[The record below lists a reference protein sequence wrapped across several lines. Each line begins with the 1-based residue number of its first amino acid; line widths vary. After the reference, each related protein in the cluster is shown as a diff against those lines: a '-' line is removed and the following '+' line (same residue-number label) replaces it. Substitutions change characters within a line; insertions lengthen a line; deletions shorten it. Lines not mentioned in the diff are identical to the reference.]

1 MERLLVV
8 LGLLVGTATGA
19 MEMKRIPVVGVSA
32 VHGGGAALP
41 CDVYHPPED
50 TINLLLWFRDP
61 LTTPIYRLDGRQEV
75 EMEWWDKTRLGSR
88 AALQVGASLALLR
101 LAPLTDA
108 DQGLYTCRVDFRSQP
123 TKTTRVNLTLIVPPA
138 SVSVLVGEGV
148 EGTNTPLLASSVVG
162 PYLLGDVV
170 VFTCIAHGG
179 RPRPWVVW
187 AEGSRVVDAEMES
200 ESYTNI
206 TDTLTDN
213 INQTT
218 NMLTGAQMEEPFNTL
233 TLGPLTRSHL
243 LAEFT
248 CTAANSNLTKPA
260 VLQITLEMSLP
271 PLTVTIQPPQS
282 KALKAGHSYQVAC
295 VVVGARP
302 PPAITWWSGHQQV
315 LEATVTSS
323 EEGNVTTSH
332 TSITPSSRDD
342 GSFLRCL
349 AETHGAPATL
359 EDIWPLDVHYVPQA
373 TCGFGA
379 SLDVANIKEGDD
391 VYFECT
397 ILANPRTTRVSW
409 RHHNTPLVHN
419 VTAGIIT
426 SNQSLVLQRVVRQQ
440 AGLYSCIAKNDIGEG
455 VSNYLRLDVKYAP
468 VCSPEQVT
476 TYAVGRYEDA
486 EVTCSVD
493 ANPPQDS
500 FQWTFNNTAD
510 TIDVPQGRFS
520 SSSTHSVITYT
531 PMTSL
536 DYGTLLCWAANE
548 IGSQKEP
555 CVFHIVP
562 AGKPERPGNCTVDRG
577 TPTSARVRCVA
588 GGSGGLSQWFLLDAS
603 RQGRSHSLN
612 LTAQDTP
619 EFHITGLWPGGTYQL
634 AIRAA
639 NNKGLSAATRLTL
652 ASGSNASLYHLHDG
666 PFEAEVRDAGNTPG
680 GEAENG
686 RDSLTFFDSLTLPPV
701 LLGLLGLASA
711 VMLLLI
717 LLVLMVTLRRRRM
730 PQLVPLTE
738 ASRPQSSA
746 SKESG
751 QTPAMHSPQRI
762 STCLEEDLQ
771 APSEGETNPDLV
783 AVRQGSFSDGRK
795 EAGLAATLLP
805 PERYQYDALPG
816 IFSGA
821 PRSSTSGQPASL
833 SPRDLLP
840 SSLHVS
846 HPASPSSH
854 HRPKV

>member
-1 MERLLVV
+1 ME
-8 LGLLVGTATGA
+8 
-19 MEMKRIPVVGVSA
+19 E
-32 VHGGGAALP
+32 GAALP
-41 CDVYHPPED
+41 CDVYHPPQD
-50 TINLLLWFRDP
+50 AINLLLWFRDP

-148 EGTNTPLLASSVVG
+148 EGGATPLLASSVVG

-170 VFTCIAHGG
+170 VLTCIAHGG

-187 AEGSRVVDAEMES
+187 VEGSRVLDAEMES
-200 ESYTNI
+200 ESYMNI
-206 TDTLTDN
+206 TDTLADGL
-213 INQTT
+213 NQTT
-218 NMLTGAQMEEPFNTL
+218 NTLAGAQTEEPFNTL
-233 TLGPLTRSHL
+233 TLGPLTRGHL
-243 LAEFT
+243 LMEFT
-248 CTAANSNLTKPA
+248 CTAANSNLTVPA
-260 VLQITLEMSLP
+260 ALQITLEMSLP
-271 PLTVTIQPPQS
+271 PLTVTILPPQS
-282 KALKAGHSYQVAC
+282 KAFKAGHSYQVAC

-323 EEGNVTTSH
+323 EEGNVTTSR

-359 EDIWPLDVHYVPQA
+359 EDIWPLDVHYMPQA

-391 VYFECT
+391 VYFECA
-397 ILANPRTTRVSW
+397 IHANPRTTRVSW

-426 SNQSLVLQRVVRQQ
+426 SNQSLVLQRVMRQQ

-468 VCSPEQVT
+468 VCSPGQVT

-520 SSSTHSVITYT
+520 SSSTHSGHH
-531 PMTSL
+531 L
-536 DYGTLLCWAANE
+536 HAHDFLGLYGTLLCWAANE

-562 AGKPERPGNCTVDRG
+562 AGKPESPGNCTVDRG

-588 GGSGGLSQWFLLDAS
+588 GGNGGLSQWFLLDAS
-603 RQGRSHSLN
+603 RQGRKHALN

-619 EFHITGLWPGGTYQL
+619 EFHVTGLWPGGTYQL

-639 NNKGLSAATRLTL
+639 NNKGLSTATRLTL

-680 GEAENG
+680 GEAEGG
-686 RDSLTFFDSLTLPPV
+686 RDGLTLFLDSLTLPSV
-701 LLGLLGLASA
+701 LLGLLGLAS
-711 VMLLLI
+711 VLMLLLI

-738 ASRPQSSA
+738 ASRPQSAA

-762 STCLEEDLQ
+762 STCLEEELQ
-771 APSEGETNPDLV
+771 APSEGDTNPDLV
-783 AVRQGSFSDGRK
+783 AARKGSFSDGRK
-795 EAGLAATLLP
+795 EAGVAATLLP

-816 IFSGA
+816 FFSGA
-821 PRSSTSGQPASL
+821 ARGSTSDQPASL
-833 SPRDLLP
+833 SPGDLLP
-840 SSLHVS
+840 PGLHASS
-846 HPASPSSH
+846 ASPSSH
-854 HRPKV
+854 HQPEV